1 MKIQASLKV
10 MPSGD
15 SQKEVYDKVNE
26 VIKMID
32 ISGLKYQVGSSETS
46 IEGEY
51 GEIFKLIENIH
62 TKLVE
67 DELRQITMIIITDY
81 NVENTYIEG
90 KLNNVNEFLNSGDS
104 SEN

>member
-10 MPSGD
+10 MPSGG

-51 GEIFKLIENIH
+51 SEIFKLIESIH

-67 DELRQITMIIITDY
+67 DELRQITMVIITDY

-90 KLNNVNEFLNSGDS
+90 KLNNVNEFLNNGDS
-104 SEN
+104 DEN

>member
-10 MPSGD
+10 MPSGG

-51 GEIFKLIENIH
+51 SEVFKLIESIH

-67 DELRQITMIIITDY
+67 DELRQITMVIITDY

-90 KLNNVNEFLNSGDS
+90 KLNNVNEFLNNGDS
-104 SEN
+104 DEN